1 MKRYLFIAVILGATL
16 FAWVSDD
23 SFGSRSKN
31 STLTEANRAIV
42 SRFVD
47 LFYRQKQ
54 VRAAFEAYVTED
66 YIQHNPEIADGRE
79 AAILVLEPMFSKPT
93 FMIEVK
99 RIIVDGDIAVVHL
112 FARSAAGERGGSV
125 MDMFRLKNGKIV
137 EHWDVL
143 QSVPEKSANP
153 HPMF

>member
-1 MKRYLFIAVILGATL
+1 MKHSLLVLIILSSTL
-16 FAWVSDD
+16 LLWASEKNAANN
-23 SFGSRSKN
+23 SKTAN
-31 STLTEANRAIV
+31 LTEANRAIV

-47 LFYRQKQ
+47 LFYRQKK
-54 VRAAFEAYVTED
+54 VRAAFEAYVSENYT
-66 YIQHNPEIADGRE
+66 QHNPEIADGRE
-79 AAILVLEPMFSKPT
+79 AAIMVLEPMFSKPT
-93 FMIEVK
+93 FTVDVK

-112 FARSAAGERGGSV
+112 FARSNPEERGGSV

-143 QSVPEKSANP
+143 QTIPEKSANP

>member
-1 MKRYLFIAVILGATL
+1 MKSYLCIAIILSAASFVRAL
-16 FAWVSDD
+16 DD
-23 SFGSRSKN
+23 NVAEGSKT
-31 STLTEANRAIV
+31 STLTETNRAIV
-42 SRFVD
+42 LRFVD

-54 VRAAFEAYVTED
+54 VRAAFEAYVAKD

-79 AAILVLEPMFSKPT
+79 AAVLALEPMFLKPT
-93 FMIEVK
+93 FMTDVK

-112 FARSAAGERGGSV
+112 YARSAPEERGGSV

-143 QSVPEKSANP
+143 QTVPEKSANP

>member
-1 MKRYLFIAVILGATL
+1 MKRYLCIVIILSAASFVWAL
-16 FAWVSDD
+16 DD
-23 SFGSRSKN
+23 DVAENSKT
-31 STLTEANRAIV
+31 STLTETNRAIV

-54 VRAAFEAYVTED
+54 VRAAFEAYVVKD
-66 YIQHNPEIADGRE
+66 YIQHNPGIADGRE
-79 AAILVLEPMFSKPT
+79 AAVLALEPMFSKPT
-93 FMIEVK
+93 FVIEVK
-99 RIIVDGDIAVVHL
+99 RVMVDGDIAVVHL
-112 FARSAAGERGGSV
+112 YARSAPGERGGSV

-143 QSVPEKSANP
+143 QTIPEKSANP

>member
-1 MKRYLFIAVILGATL
+1 MKRYLFIVIIMSATL
-16 FAWVSDD
+16 FVWASDD
-23 SFGSRSKN
+23 NVAEGSKT
-31 STLTEANRAIV
+31 STLTEANRKIV

-54 VRAAFEAYVTED
+54 VRAAFEAYVAED
-66 YIQHNPEIADGRE
+66 YIQHNPDIADGRE
-79 AAILVLEPMFSKPT
+79 AAVLVLEPMFSKPT
-93 FMIEVK
+93 FMAEVK

-112 FARSAAGERGGSV
+112 YARSTPEERGGSV

-143 QSVPEKSANP
+143 QAIPEKSANP

>member
-1 MKRYLFIAVILGATL
+1 MKCHLLIAVVLSSTL
-16 FAWVSDD
+16 SLWAS
-23 SFGSRSKN
+23 GKN
-31 STLTEANRAIV
+31 SAEDSKTSILTEANRAIV

-47 LFYRQKQ
+47 LFYRQKK
-54 VRAAFEAYVTED
+54 VRAAFEAYVSEN

-79 AAILVLEPMFSKPT
+79 AAILILEPMFSKPT
-93 FMIEVK
+93 FTVDVK

-112 FARSAAGERGGSV
+112 FARSTPQERGGSV
-125 MDMFRLKNGKIV
+125 MDMFRLKDGKIV

-143 QSVPEKSANP
+143 QAIPEKSANP

>member
-1 MKRYLFIAVILGATL
+1 MKRCLCIAIILSAASFVWAL
-16 FAWVSDD
+16 DD
-23 SFGSRSKN
+23 NVAEGSKT
-31 STLTEANRAIV
+31 STLTETNRAIV

-54 VRAAFEAYVTED
+54 VRAAFEAYVAKD

-79 AAILVLEPMFSKPT
+79 AAVLALEPMFSKPT
-93 FMIEVK
+93 FMTDVK

-112 FARSAAGERGGSV
+112 YARSAPEERGGSV

-143 QSVPEKSANP
+143 QTIPEKSANP